1 MDLLL
6 LVGLFVIKH
15 FIVDFVLQT
24 QEEIE
29 HKGTY
34 LDWRGVKHSVKHGI
48 GTLLILWGIGASF
61 ELSWMYGGLD
71 LLIHYHIDW
80 AKQNITRNLTANNRS
95 FWIWLG
101 FDQTLHYLTY
111 IIFIAIMITT

>member
-1 MDLLL
+1 MEILLL
-6 LVGLFVIKH
+6 LTLFVVKH

-34 LDWRGVKHSVKHGI
+34 LDYRGVTHSVKHGL
-48 GTLLILWGIGASF
+48 GTLIILWAVGASF
-61 ELSWMYGGLD
+61 ELSCLYGALD

-80 AKQNITRNLTANNRS
+80 AKMNMSRNLTPQDRA
-95 FWIWLG
+95 FWTWLG
-101 FDQTLHYLTY
+101 FDQALHHLTY
-111 IIFIAIMITT
+111 IMFIAILIS